1 MGRFEL
7 PEHISV
13 RDVFLISTDAESKI
27 DIPEDVRRRVEESRR
42 TLERLLEEGKVI
54 YGVNTG
60 FGKLASV
67 RISQSDI
74 EELQVNLL
82 RSHATGTGEPLPEEV
97 VRAML
102 FLRLFS
108 LSRGYSGVRWEIIE
122 RLGDFINNGVHPV
135 VPRYGSVGASGD
147 LTPLAHMALPLIG
160 EGEVY
165 LKHTRY
171 PSLIAHRMLGMEP
184 ITLQAKE
191 GLALINGLQYS
202 QSLLSLAYYRVE
214 SLFYQSLTI
223 FLLALWV
230 AGSRVDAYSS
240 VLKAFKE
247 SEGFHEVLDYLRPH
261 LKDFVPAF
269 DRVQDPYSLR
279 VSPQVYGAILD
290 NLHYIK
296 RVLEQEI
303 NSVNDN
309 PLFVEGEVY
318 FTGMFHGEALAFAG
332 DLLHMS
338 ISEMASLSERRSFF
352 LLEQYDFLTPE
363 PGINSGFM
371 VAQVSQASL
380 VSTLKN
386 RSYPASVDS
395 IPTSGN
401 QEDFVSMSSVSA
413 LKSYESVDRLED
425 VLAWELYMV
434 LQALRISGRW
444 EKLPDSLKRIYTLLI
459 EDKRYRVKLPDRD
472 VYMVDEHRKLVR
484 ALKSGELLL
493 FEDS

>member
-13 RDVFLISTDAESKI
+13 KDVFLISTDIDSKL

-42 TLERLLEEGKVI
+42 TLEKLLEEGKII

-60 FGKLASV
+60 FGKLASS
-67 RISQSDI
+67 RIPESEI
-74 EELQVNLL
+74 ERLQKNLL
-82 RSHATGTGEPLPEEV
+82 LSHATGTGEPLSEEV

-108 LSRGYSGVRWEIIE
+108 LSRGYSGVRWDIID
-122 RLGDFINNGVHPV
+122 RLKDFLNHGMHPV
-135 VPRYGSVGASGD
+135 VPGYGSVGASGD
-147 LTPLAHMALPLIG
+147 LVPLAHMALPIIG

-165 LKHTRY
+165 LNHTRY
-171 PSLIAHRMLGMEP
+171 PALVAHRMLGMEP
-184 ITLQAKE
+184 ITLKAKE

-202 QSLLSLAYYRVE
+202 QALLTLAYHRVE
-214 SLFYQSLTI
+214 SLFYQALTI
-223 FLLALWV
+223 FLMGLWA
-230 AGSRVDAYSS
+230 AGSKVDAYSP

-247 SEGFHEVLDYLRPH
+247 SRGFHDVLDYLKPH
-261 LKDFVPAF
+261 LKDFTPAF

-290 NLHYIK
+290 NLNYI
-296 RVLEQEI
+296 REILESEI
-303 NSVNDN
+303 NSVSDN
-309 PLFVEGEVY
+309 PLFVEGNVY

-338 ISEMASLSERRSFF
+338 MSEMASISERRSFY
-352 LLEQYDFLTPE
+352 LLEQYGFLTPS

-371 VAQVSQASL
+371 IAQVSQASL

-401 QEDFVSMSSVSA
+401 QEDFVSMSSIAA
-413 LKSYESVDRLED
+413 LKAYESVDRLQE
-425 VLAWELYMV
+425 VLAWELYMS
-434 LQALRISGRW
+434 LQALKLSGRW
-444 EKLPDSLKRIYTLLI
+444 EKLPGALRRIYDTLL
-459 EDKRYRVKLPDRD
+459 EDKRYRVRLPDGD
-472 VYMVDEHRKLVR
+472 MYMGEEHGKLVR

-493 FEDS
+493 FEES

>member
-7 PEHISV
+7 PEHLSV
-13 RDVFLISTDAESKI
+13 RDVFLISTDMELEI
-27 DIPEDVRRRVEESRR
+27 DIPDDIRRRVEESRR

-67 RISQSDI
+67 RISESDI
-74 EELQVNLL
+74 EELQMNLL

-108 LSRGYSGVRWEIIE
+108 LSRGYSGVRWEVIE
-122 RLGDFINNGVHPV
+122 RLRDFINRGVHPV

-147 LTPLAHMALPLIG
+147 LVPLAHMALPLIG

-184 ITLQAKE
+184 LTLKAKE

-202 QSLLSLAYYRVE
+202 QALLSLAYYRVE
-214 SLFYQSLTI
+214 SLFYQALTI
-223 FLLALWV
+223 FLLGLWA
-230 AGSRVDAYSS
+230 AGSRVDAYSA

-247 SEGFHEVLDYLRPH
+247 STGFHRVLDYIRPH
-261 LKDFVPAF
+261 LKGFVPAF

-290 NLHYIK
+290 NLLYIK
-296 RVLEQEI
+296 GILEQEI

-332 DLLHMS
+332 DLLHVS
-338 ISEMASLSERRSFF
+338 ISEMASISERRSFF
-352 LLEQYDFLTPE
+352 LLEQYGFLTPS

-371 VAQVSQASL
+371 IAQVSQASL

-386 RSYPASVDS
+386 RSYPASVDT

-401 QEDFVSMSSVSA
+401 QEDFVSMSSISA
-413 LKSYESVDRLED
+413 LKSYESVERLEE
-425 VLAWELYMV
+425 VLAWELYMA
-434 LQALRISGRW
+434 LQALSMGNRW
-444 EKLPDSLKRIYTLLI
+444 EKLPDALKRVYTTLL

-472 VYMVDEHRKLVR
+472 IYMADEHRKLVR

-493 FEDS
+493 LEES